1 MLKRFQLVY
10 PIMRSALRLLSNLL
24 LQALFGIVLSCK
36 LLTEQS
42 GCMVLKK
49 IGAQVLVVLPMVSHH
64 HFRLPATSL
73 VPVFLVLKIQAG
85 TKRELSTRFFLT
97 GLHEM
102 QIGAN
107 VPCKHLLFQ
116 EMEFLASWL
125 KTGRRS
131 RNIKETLMVA

>member
-10 PIMRSALRLLSNLL
+10 PIMRSAMRLLLTLL

-36 LLTEQS
+36 LLTERS
-42 GCMVLKK
+42 GYMVLKK
-49 IGAQVLVVLPMVSHH
+49 IGAQVLVALPMVSHH
-64 HFRLPATSL
+64 HFRLPVMNL
-73 VPVFLVLKIQAG
+73 VPAFLVLKIQAG
-85 TKRELSTRFFLT
+85 TKGELSTRFFLT

-107 VPCKHLLFQ
+107 VLCKHLLPQ
-116 EMEFLASWL
+116 EMGFLASWL

-131 RNIKETLMVA
+131 RSIKETLMVA